1 MLGKYWKKSTAAGAV
16 ASIIVGSTLRM
27 VFYFTITIAP
37 PTSPLFVYAGLDT
50 LIPPL
55 VSLIVFVSVS
65 LATQRRTPPR
75 PDVIYLIPNDEDV
88 VSGAG
93 VSEWKNPLDI
103 RTLVVRSGRKGSSS
117 HDSGVKEGNDGER

>member
-1 MLGKYWKKSTAAGAV
+1 
-16 ASIIVGSTLRM
+16 M
-27 VFYFTITIAP
+27 VFYFTISIAP

-88 VSGAG
+88 VSGAS
-93 VSEWKNPLDI
+93 VSEWKNPLDV
-103 RTLVVRSGRKGSSS
+103 RTLAVISDRKGSSS
-117 HDSGVKEGNDGER
+117 HDGGFKEGQDGER